1 MARRRSRNRDSTPFW
16 SMDNLVG
23 YHSLVVIF
31 CGIVALIVF
40 YLVNAFG
47 RPRETFNAPD
57 VIVRPVI
64 GNSAEVTQQV
74 VQRVAQSVGPTRI
87 GIIAGHHN
95 FDSGAVCEDGLQEV
109 TVNLGIAERV
119 YNILASNN
127 YSVELL
133 NENDARLGGYTAN
146 ALISIHADSCV
157 GAGAQLT
164 GFKIAAANNPPSLL
178 LQQCMQDRYGIMTNL
193 PYNANTI
200 TDHMTQYYAFD
211 KVNPN
216 TPSIII
222 ETGFMNLDRDLLLNT
237 PEIPAAAIAEGLFC
251 FLERVQ

>member
-1 MARRRSRNRDSTPFW
+1 MARKRSQNRESTSFW
-16 SMDNLVG
+16 SVGNLVS
-23 YHSLVVIF
+23 YHSLVIIF
-31 CGIVALIVF
+31 CSIVALGLF
-40 YLVNAFG
+40 YLVNALG

-57 VIVRPVI
+57 VIVRPVVENP
-64 GNSAEVTQQV
+64 GVPTQQV
-74 VQRVAQSVGPTRI
+74 LQRVSHGVGPTRI
-87 GIIAGHHN
+87 GIVAGHHQS
-95 FDSGAVCEDGLQEV
+95 DSGAVCDDGLQEV

-119 YNILASNN
+119 YNILTDNN
-127 YSVELL
+127 YSVEILA
-133 NENDARLGGYTAN
+133 ENDAKLPGYTAN

-164 GFKIAAANNPPSLL
+164 GFKIAAADNAPSLL

-200 TDHMTQYYAFD
+200 TNDMHNYHVFN
-211 KVNPN
+211 KVSGV

-222 ETGFMNLDRDLLLNT
+222 ETGFMNLDRSLLVDT
-237 PEIPAAAIAEGLFC
+237 PEVPAAAIAAGLFC